1 MKNNYTLEKIIKKL
15 IKEYKG
21 VINLA
26 NVIDA
31 LKKQG
36 YDVVFFHTEE
46 GDKIAEL
53 YDMTSTLEK
62 VNAIT
67 YAGTKNI
74 VFVNN
79 DLHSQDKL
87 YLLLHE
93 LGHVL
98 LKHVGH
104 GDTDRKNKC
113 LMEIEADAFTYN
125 ILHYKKPQYWQWFVV
140 AFCALTLSVC
150 GVKYMY
156 GNQPQENLPVITP
169 NPPVLAAPVT
179 TVRPE
184 ENTNS
189 ENMSDIVYITK
200 TGKTYHRET
209 CRYAKDKNC
218 TALSR
223 AEAEKNYTPCKVCN
237 P

>member
-1 MKNNYTLEKIIKKL
+1 MFI
-15 IKEYKG
+15 
-21 VINLA
+21 
-26 NVIDA
+26 
-31 LKKQG
+31 
-36 YDVVFFHTEE
+36 H
-46 GDKIAEL
+46 
-53 YDMTSTLEK
+53 STLRTAK
-62 VNAIT
+62 KFIKHDLK
-67 YAGTKNI
+67 YH
-74 VFVNN
+74 VNN
-79 DLHSQDKL
+79 DAIIAYLQKIGYSVIFFDDMPNCVLDAYKLSEYSKDLDAFTFIDENDKFVFVRKGL
-87 YLLLHE
+87 TEAKQMYALLHE
-93 LGHVL
+93 TGHIVN
-98 LKHVGH
+98 GH
-104 GDTDRKNKC
+104 LSYERLPVSDR
-113 LMEIEADAFTYN
+113 LDEMEAETFAYTV
-125 ILHYKKPQYWQWFVV
+125 LHYKKPQYWQWLVA

-150 GVKYMY
+150 SVKYMY

-169 NPPVLAAPVT
+169 NPPVLAAPIT